1 MDVRTILT
9 LRQNQSLQTS
19 LIFIHVHASTSF
31 ARRTQH
37 NRRLF
42 NFALCLRARFA
53 ESCRDFQF
61 LSLPVFLSSD
71 SIPSNVNCL
80 LVLVLLIL
88 LNATSI
94 LVRLNATSILLFNV
108 TSILILFNANSRPLV
123 RIDSRLLVRVNSR
136 LILVQVN
143 PSLLPNPLLRFELL
157 IVPIPI

>member
-1 MDVRTILT
+1 M
-9 LRQNQSLQTS
+9 
-19 LIFIHVHASTSF
+19 
-31 ARRTQH
+31 
-37 NRRLF
+37 
-42 NFALCLRARFA
+42 
-53 ESCRDFQF
+53 

-108 TSILILFNANSRPLV
+108 TSILLLLLLLLLLLFNANSRPLV

-143 PSLLPNPLLRFELL
+143 PSLLSNPLLRFWWMS
-157 IVPIPI
+157 